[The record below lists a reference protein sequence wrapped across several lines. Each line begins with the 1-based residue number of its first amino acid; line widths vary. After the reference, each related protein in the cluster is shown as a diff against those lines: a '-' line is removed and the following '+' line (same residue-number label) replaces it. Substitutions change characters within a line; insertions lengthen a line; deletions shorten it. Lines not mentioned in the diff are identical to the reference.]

1 MEFGFGGHPHEPY
14 PKVDLKWI
22 SWAVDG
28 VADAKYF
35 LEFRERWLEGVS
47 TSDFTTVYRFKLPAV
62 FKGCESVQVIAPY
75 GYYEGGETV
84 KDTFAA
90 AARTFSTMLI
100 VWNNLG
106 PAAAIFALQHE
117 YTSCGCMM
125 VVEDHKKWLK
135 EHASLPDEVVAA
147 FRASKE
153 KSRMLAKP
161 TVTAKDVGDMIS
173 KQRRIDAW
181 KAAQVS
187 INEATDERGFVAGQ
201 PITVE
206 QIITVSSQTFEEYE
220 SRMDL
225 WRIAQSPGDADADE
239 VLARN
244 MDLVE

>member
-62 FKGCESVQVIAPY
+62 FKGCESVQMIAPY

-90 AARTFSTMLI
+90 AARKFATMLM

-106 PAAAIFALQHE
+106 PAASIFALQHE

-135 EHASLPDEVVAA
+135 EHASLPDDIAAA

-181 KAAQVS
+181 KAAQKSAKKAYRRTGGAGMS
-187 INEATDERGFVAGQ
+187 IGRIIAATAE
-201 PITVE
+201 
-206 QIITVSSQTFEEYE
+206 TFEEYE